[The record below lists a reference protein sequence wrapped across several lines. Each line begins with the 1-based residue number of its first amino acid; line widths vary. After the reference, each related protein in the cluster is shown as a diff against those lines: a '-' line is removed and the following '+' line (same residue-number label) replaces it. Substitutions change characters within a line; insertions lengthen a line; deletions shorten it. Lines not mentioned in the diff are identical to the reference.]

1 MKANGM
7 AQGGYFHSNGVLT
20 PEREDTMTGE
30 KGACGGGRCDAG
42 QAHRGRRALLG
53 RLGAVA
59 LVIAVA
65 LLAAPAARAGLITL
79 TDGTSTVSIDPDSS
93 AGVYEWNIGSTTY
106 LNQQWFWFRN
116 DLDDYDDR
124 EYSIDEL
131 TLSFALQPI
140 PNLAIIEYTDSA
152 GRFSVQVTYLL
163 TGTTGILTS
172 DLAETIRITNLSGD
186 PIAFDFFQYSDFDLG
201 GDTDDYSVVVTGGN
215 TVMQIAYGSAIS
227 LLETVVTGQPE
238 LSETGVFSTTLTD
251 LTDLDI
257 DDLDGTVLKNGPANL
272 TWAFQW
278 ADRVINPG
286 QAFIISKDKLLT
298 VEPVPEPAGLGLI
311 GIALLG
317 LRRRRS

>member
-106 LNQQWFWFRN
+106 LNQQWFWLRN
-116 DLDDYDDR
+116 GLDDYDDR